1 MWSELPNYR
10 DDKLIEWWSQATP
23 SETARLLCAN
33 VPENLDT
40 NRDPVVM
47 LMVLQGDAESFGTV
61 AGTLT
66 MNDDDVNELDGELLQ
81 WLLA

>member
-1 MWSELPNYR
+1 
-10 DDKLIEWWSQATP
+10 
-23 SETARLLCAN
+23 LLCAN
-33 VPENLDT
+33 VPENLDA

-47 LMVLQGDAESFGTV
+47 LMVLQGDAESFRTV

-81 WLLA
+81 WLRA